1 MHSGLRRA
9 TLPLLLF
16 ALLPGCGSDAETAPV
31 EAAATRAG
39 DPLADIPLEELY
51 GASPVD
57 NLWSPLVEMEIASL
71 PAGWD
76 GVRVAVISD
85 LQLGSWE
92 QNPEVAEA
100 AARRAAQAS
109 PDLIALLGDYSAR
122 ALDEGVLRRVLE
134 PLRGQNVLAVLGDR
148 DVRSDSIRAR
158 TVALLQEVGAQ
169 VLVNQST
176 AIAING
182 DTAFVGGL
190 DPELIQE
197 SGADIE
203 WILQTVGPAGRTP
216 LLLTHDPRLA
226 MRGDNQGIGLVL
238 AGNALCGEVEVAG
251 TPRLSW
257 LRGEAMPALAV
268 EGQERLF
275 YREGTVVFVTCGV
288 GYGYLPLRFGAAPE
302 VPIVTLRSRDR
313 GAPEEAGEGDLPLIN
328 PADSAVAAG
337 AQPPP
342 D

>member
-1 MHSGLRRA
+1 MPSGLRRA
-9 TLPLLLF
+9 TLFLLLF
-16 ALLPGCGSDAETAPV
+16 ALLTGCGSEAETAPA
-31 EAAATRAG
+31 ESAASTTG

-51 GASPVD
+51 GASPID
-57 NLWSPLVEMEIASL
+57 NIWSPLVEMEIASL
-71 PAGWD
+71 PRGWD

-92 QNPEVAEA
+92 ENPEVAEA
-100 AARRAAQAS
+100 AARRAVDAS
-109 PDLIALLGDYSAR
+109 PDLIALLGDYTAR
-122 ALDEGVLRRVLE
+122 DFDEGVLRGVLE

-158 TVALLQEVGAQ
+158 TVALLREVGVQLLA
-169 VLVNQST
+169 NQAT

-182 DTAFVGGL
+182 DTAYVGGL
-190 DPELIQE
+190 DPELIRE

-238 AGNALCGEVEVAG
+238 AGNVFCGEVEVAG

-257 LRGEAMPALAV
+257 LREEAMPAFAV
-268 EGQERLF
+268 EGQEQLF
-275 YREGTVVFVTCGV
+275 YREGTAVFVTCGV
-288 GYGYLPLRFGAAPE
+288 GYGYVPLRFGAAPE
-302 VPIVTLRSRDR
+302 VPIVTLRSRER
-313 GAPEEAGEGDLPLIN
+313 GAPDEGANELPLIN

-342 D
+342 N